1 LRSPSLAAKTDDA
14 QHVRDDLEMIWS
26 WWDGGARLRNVLA
39 AFDPSHQSLELLRR
53 LGAQIGVVHSAQ
65 LLGDGK

>member
-1 LRSPSLAAKTDDA
+1 MFPQALRPKPTMRNTW
-14 QHVRDDLEMIWS
+14 RDDLEMIWS

-39 AFDPSHQSLELLRR
+39 AFDPSHQSFELLRR

-65 LLGDGK
+65 LLGDGE